1 MTQET
6 ILFNNDLEEWRAQ
19 RYADL
24 READGYL
31 SLAGLYWLEDGEH
44 TFGSDSSNSI
54 VFPENAPLHIGTLV
68 VADSVV
74 TMRVRPEAGVTID
87 GEAVGEKVLVN
98 IPIHQPVL
106 VRQPDPI
113 LQVVLIVY
121 VPIHP

>member
-44 TFGSDSSNSI
+44 TFGSDSSHSI
-54 VFPENAPLHIGTLV
+54 GFTENPPLHIGSRWCADRV
-68 VADSVV
+68 VPP
-74 TMRVRPEAGVTID
+74 RLLPEAGCA
-87 GEAVGEKVLVN
+87 GYG
-98 IPIHQPVL
+98 
-106 VRQPDPI
+106 
-113 LQVVLIVY
+113 
-121 VPIHP
+121 